1 MRRWDCSVTDFSVYS
16 TGILVTGREVVHM
29 TMPTELHGYSHIV
42 VEKNKP
48 ALYDYWRFL
57 VCIEKMVSTGV
68 GGWGFQMLIQGAVLF
83 RLKCDHY
90 IKCLRFNKQE

>member
-16 TGILVTGREVVHM
+16 TGILVTGREVFHM

-68 GGWGFQMLIQGAVLF
+68 GGVGVSNAHSGSCALSAEMRSLHKVP
-83 RLKCDHY
+83 
-90 IKCLRFNKQE
+90 